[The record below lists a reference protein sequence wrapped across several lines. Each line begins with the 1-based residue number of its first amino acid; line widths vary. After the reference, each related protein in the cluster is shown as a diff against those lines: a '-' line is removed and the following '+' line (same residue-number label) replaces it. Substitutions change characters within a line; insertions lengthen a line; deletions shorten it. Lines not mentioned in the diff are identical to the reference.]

1 MLLWANYRT
10 SKRSTPKSVDDDDSK
25 SEMESCSESKSG
37 ASDAV
42 QVCALP
48 TSLDKR
54 QNLLDDDNSTLGSS
68 SRHQAE
74 QSVGSYRSDSNS
86 RASKGKI
93 GKLFS
98 NLQDMIDPPYSE
110 SDDYSEG
117 GSDDES
123 TDSRQVDEE
132 KKGEHDQHDNG
143 GLIPALIGGV
153 ALVGAVAG
161 SIAVHNAVN
170 NNNEDDERRKG
181 SSDS

>member
-1 MLLWANYRT
+1 
-10 SKRSTPKSVDDDDSK
+10 
-25 SEMESCSESKSG
+25 MESCSESKS
-37 ASDAV
+37 ALDAI
-42 QVCALP
+42 VCALP

-54 QNLLDDDNSTLGSS
+54 QSLLDDDDSTLGSS

-74 QSVGSYRSDSNS
+74 ESVGSYRSGSNS
-86 RASKGKI
+86 RAAGKGKI

-123 TDSRQVDEE
+123 TDSRQADEE